1 MARTK
6 AFCEDRVIQQA
17 MELFRRRGYEA
28 TSIRD
33 LVAYLGVSSS
43 SLYNTFGDKDALFML
58 ALQRHSRLERETI
71 RRQLTD
77 STHPRAVIEGLFAQ
91 TIDQLL
97 SDELPYGSLTL
108 RAAVELGLNKPVIAD
123 FLSAYLD
130 EVVRLFTEFLDQAAQ
145 QGLVTLV
152 EPVPDVARYLLLAL
166 LNLSF
171 LAQMRTDRARL
182 ESFARIVLSVLD
194 GKSAANALFTLQ
206 VPTAR

>member
-1 MARTK
+1 
-6 AFCEDRVIQQA
+6 

-58 ALQRHSRLERETI
+58 ALQRHSQLERETI
-71 RRQLTD
+71 RRQLAD
-77 STHPRAVIEGLFAQ
+77 STHPHAVIEGLFAQ

-130 EVVRLFTEFLDQAAQ
+130 EVVQLFTEFLDKAAQ

-152 EPVPDVARYLLLAL
+152 GPAPDVARYLLLAL

-171 LAQMRTDRARL
+171 LAQMRPHRAPL
-182 ESFARIVLSVLD
+182 ESFARVVLSVLD
-194 GKSAANALFTLQ
+194 GKSEANVPFSLQ
-206 VPTAR
+206 VPNQG